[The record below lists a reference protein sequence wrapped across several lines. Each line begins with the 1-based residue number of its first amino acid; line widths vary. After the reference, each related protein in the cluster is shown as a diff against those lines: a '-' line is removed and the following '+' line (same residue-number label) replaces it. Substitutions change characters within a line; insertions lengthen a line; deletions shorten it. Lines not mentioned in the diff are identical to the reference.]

1 MWPTFPRRTDSLN
14 VAGSS
19 PLIGVLALQGDVREH
34 ERVLD
39 ALGVAHV
46 AVRTP
51 EELER
56 VDGLIIPGGESTV
69 IDKLTRI
76 FGMREPL
83 RSRIAAGMPVF
94 GTCAGLIML
103 SNRLSDATHDQ
114 QTLGGLD
121 VTVRRNAF
129 GSQVES
135 FETSL
140 SAPEVTSDAVAAAFI
155 RAPLVEQVGS
165 GVRVLATL
173 HDGRIVAVQQGN
185 LLGISFHPEISGDLS
200 FHKYFL
206 GLVADAVAGVHA

>member
-1 MWPTFPRRTDSLN
+1 M
-14 VAGSS
+14 AGKS

-34 ERVLD
+34 ELVLD
-39 ALGVAHV
+39 AIGVSHR

-51 EELER
+51 GELAA

-76 FGMREPL
+76 FDMREPL
-83 RSRIAAGMPVF
+83 RARIAEGMPVF

-103 SNRLSDATHDQ
+103 SDRLSDAIHDQ

-129 GSQVES
+129 GSQVDS
-135 FETSL
+135 FETTL
-140 SAPEVTSDAVAAAFI
+140 SASEVTGDTITAVFI
-155 RAPLVEQVGS
+155 RAPLVEQVGP

-173 HDGRIVAVQQGN
+173 DDGRIVAVQQGN
-185 LLGISFHPEISGDLS
+185 IVGISFHPEISGELA
-200 FHKYFL
+200 FHNYFV
-206 GLVADAVAGVHA
+206 GLVADTLAPAHA

>member
-1 MWPTFPRRTDSLN
+1 
-14 VAGSS
+14 
-19 PLIGVLALQGDVREH
+19 VLALQGDVREH
-34 ERVLD
+34 KRALD
-39 ALGVAHV
+39 ALGVSHAT
-46 AVRTP
+46 VRTP
-51 EELER
+51 SDLEL

-83 RSRIAAGMPVF
+83 RTRIAAGMPVF

-103 SNRLSDATHDQ
+103 SDRLSDATHDQ

-135 FETSL
+135 FETTL
-140 SAPEVTSDAVAAAFI
+140 SAPEVTSDVVAAVFI
-155 RAPLVEQVGS
+155 RAPLVEQVGP

-173 HDGRIVAVQQGN
+173 DDGRIVAVQQGN
-185 LLGISFHPEISGDLS
+185 LVGISFHPEISGDLS
-200 FHKYFL
+200 FHRYFVR
-206 GLVADAVAGVHA
+206 LVADAVAPVHA

>member
-1 MWPTFPRRTDSLN
+1 M
-14 VAGSS
+14 AGSS

-34 ERVLD
+34 ELVLD

-51 EELER
+51 AELAE

-83 RSRIAAGMPVF
+83 RARIAAGMPIF

-103 SNRLSDATHDQ
+103 SDRLSDATHDQ

-135 FETSL
+135 FETTL
-140 SAPEVTSDAVAAAFI
+140 HAPDVTDDGVAASFI
-155 RAPLVEQVGS
+155 RAPLVEEVGPD
-165 GVRVLATL
+165 VRVLATL
-173 HDGRIVAVQQGN
+173 DDGRIVAVQQGN
-185 LLGISFHPEISGDLS
+185 ILGISFHPEISGDLA
-200 FHKYFL
+200 FHNYFV
-206 GLVADAVAGVHA
+206 GLVADAVSSVHA

>member
-1 MWPTFPRRTDSLN
+1 M
-14 VAGSS
+14 AGSA

-39 ALGVAHV
+39 ALNVSHV
-46 AVRTP
+46 PVRTP
-51 EELER
+51 EELDT

-76 FGMREPL
+76 FGMRDPL
-83 RSRIAAGMPVF
+83 RARIANGMPVF

-103 SNRLSDATHDQ
+103 SDRLSDATHDQ

-135 FETSL
+135 FETIL
-140 SAPEVTSDAVAAAFI
+140 SAPAVTSEPVAATFI
-155 RAPLVEQVGS
+155 RAPLVEEVGAS
-165 GVRVLATL
+165 VSVLATL
-173 HDGRIVAVQQGN
+173 TDGRIVAVQQGN
-185 LLGISFHPEISGDLS
+185 LVGISFHPEISGDLS
-200 FHKYFL
+200 FHNYFV
-206 GLVADAVAGVHA
+206 GLVADAVASVHA

>member
-1 MWPTFPRRTDSLN
+1 M
-14 VAGSS
+14 
-19 PLIGVLALQGDVREH
+19 LALQGDVREH
-34 ERVLD
+34 ELVLD

-51 EELER
+51 SELAE

-83 RSRIAAGMPVF
+83 RVRIAAGMPVF
-94 GTCAGLIML
+94 GTCAGLILL
-103 SNRLSDATHDQ
+103 SDRLSDATHDQ

-135 FETSL
+135 FETNL
-140 SAPEVTSDAVAAAFI
+140 SAPAVTDDVVAASFI
-155 RAPLVEQVGS
+155 RAPLVEQVGPN
-165 GVRVLATL
+165 VTVLATL
-173 HDGRIVAVQQGN
+173 DDGRIVAVQQGN
-185 LLGISFHPEISGDLS
+185 ILGISFHPEISGDLA
-200 FHKYFL
+200 FHNYFV
-206 GLVADAVAGVHA
+206 GLVTDAVSIPHP

>member
-1 MWPTFPRRTDSLN
+1 

-39 ALGVAHV
+39 TLGVAHTQ
-46 AVRTP
+46 VRTP
-51 EELER
+51 AELEP

-76 FGMREPL
+76 FSMRDPL
-83 RSRIAAGMPVF
+83 RGRISLGMPVF

-103 SNRLSDATHDQ
+103 SDRLSDATHDQ

-135 FETSL
+135 FETTL
-140 SAPEVTSDAVAAAFI
+140 RAPEVSPDLVAAAFI
-155 RAPLVEQVGS
+155 RAPIVEQVGPD
-165 GVRVLATL
+165 VRVLATL
-173 HDGRIVAVQQGN
+173 DDGRIVAVQQGN
-185 LLGISFHPEISGDLS
+185 IVGISFHPEISGDLA
-200 FHKYFL
+200 FHRYFV
-206 GLVADAVAGVHA
+206 GLVADTLVPAHA

>member
-1 MWPTFPRRTDSLN
+1 M
-14 VAGSS
+14 AGSS

-34 ERVLD
+34 EFVLD
-39 ALGVAHV
+39 ALGVAHI

-51 EELER
+51 AELAE

-83 RSRIAAGMPVF
+83 RARIAAGMPVF
-94 GTCAGLIML
+94 GTCAGLILL
-103 SNRLSDATHDQ
+103 SDRLSDATHDQ

-135 FETSL
+135 FETTV
-140 SAPEVTSDAVAAAFI
+140 SAPAVTDDGVAASFI
-155 RAPLVEQVGS
+155 RAPLVEEVGPD
-165 GVRVLATL
+165 VAVLATL
-173 HDGRIVAVQQGN
+173 DDGRIVAVQQGN
-185 LLGISFHPEISGDLS
+185 ILGISFHPEISGDVA
-200 FHKYFL
+200 FHNYFV
-206 GLVADAVAGVHA
+206 GLVANTVATRHP

>member
-1 MWPTFPRRTDSLN
+1 MCPICRHRTASLN

-34 ERVLD
+34 ELVLD
-39 ALGVAHV
+39 ALGVPHR

-51 EELER
+51 AELAE

-83 RSRIAAGMPVF
+83 RASIADGMPVF
-94 GTCAGLIML
+94 GTCAGLILL
-103 SNRLSDATHDQ
+103 SDRLSDATHDQ

-135 FETSL
+135 FETTL
-140 SAPEVTSDAVAAAFI
+140 TAPAVTDDGVAASFI
-155 RAPLVEQVGS
+155 RAPLVEEIGPD
-165 GVRVLATL
+165 VRVLATL
-173 HDGRIVAVQQGN
+173 DDGRIVAVQQGN
-185 LLGISFHPEISGDLS
+185 LLGISFHPEISGDLA
-200 FHKYFL
+200 FHSYFV
-206 GLVADAVAGVHA
+206 GLVAAAASTSHP

>member
-1 MWPTFPRRTDSLN
+1 MCLTCPHLTVSPN

-39 ALGVAHV
+39 ALGASHV

-51 EELER
+51 AELDT

-76 FGMREPL
+76 FGMRDPL
-83 RSRIAAGMPVF
+83 RARIANGMPVF

-103 SNRLSDATHDQ
+103 SDRLSDATHDQ
-114 QTLGGLD
+114 QSLGGLD

-135 FETSL
+135 FETTL
-140 SAPEVTSDAVAAAFI
+140 LAPAVTDDPVAATFI
-155 RAPLVEQVGS
+155 RAPLVEEVGA
-165 GVRVLATL
+165 GVSVLATL
-173 HDGRIVAVQQGN
+173 TDGRIVAVQQGN
-185 LLGISFHPEISGDLS
+185 LVGISFHPEISGDLS
-200 FHKYFL
+200 FHNYFV
-206 GLVADAVAGVHA
+206 GLVADAVAPVHA

>member
-1 MWPTFPRRTDSLN
+1 MWQTFRRRTDFLN

-34 ERVLD
+34 ELVLD

-51 EELER
+51 TDLDR

-83 RSRIAAGMPVF
+83 QSRIAAGMPVF

-103 SNRLSDATHDQ
+103 SDRLSDAIHDQ

-135 FETSL
+135 FETAL
-140 SAPEVTSDAVAAAFI
+140 SAPEVTSYAVAAVFI
-155 RAPLVEQVGS
+155 RAPLVEEVGP
-165 GVRVLATL
+165 GVRVLSTL
-173 HDGRIVAVQQGN
+173 DDGRIVAVQQGN
-185 LLGISFHPEISGDLS
+185 LLGISFHPEISGDPS

-206 GLVADAVAGVHA
+206 GLVADAVSPVHA

>member
-1 MWPTFPRRTDSLN
+1 
-14 VAGSS
+14 VAGKP

-34 ERVLD
+34 ELMLN
-39 ALGVAHV
+39 ALGVAHC

-51 EELER
+51 AELAE

-76 FGMREPL
+76 FGMRDPL
-83 RSRIAAGMPVF
+83 RTRIAEGMPVF

-103 SNRLSDATHDQ
+103 SDRLSDATHDQ

-135 FETSL
+135 FETTL
-140 SAPEVTSDAVAAAFI
+140 RAPEVSDDEIAAAFI
-155 RAPLVEQVGS
+155 RAPLVEEVGPE
-165 GVRVLATL
+165 VRVLATL
-173 HDGRIVAVQQGN
+173 DDGRIVAVQQGN
-185 LLGISFHPEISGDLS
+185 VIGIPFHPEISGDRA
-200 FHKYFL
+200 FHNYFV
-206 GLVADAVAGVHA
+206 GLVADTLIPAHA

>member
-1 MWPTFPRRTDSLN
+1 MWPTFRRRTDSLN

-34 ERVLD
+34 QLVLD
-39 ALGVAHV
+39 SLGASHI

-51 EELER
+51 GELER

-103 SNRLSDATHDQ
+103 SDRLSDATHDQ

-135 FETSL
+135 FETTL
-140 SAPEVTSDAVAAAFI
+140 NAPEVTSDVVAAAFI
-155 RAPLVEQVGS
+155 RAPLVEQVGP

-173 HDGRIVAVQQGN
+173 DDGRIVAVQQGN

-200 FHKYFL
+200 FHKYFV
-206 GLVADAVAGVHA
+206 GLVANAVAPVHA

>member
-1 MWPTFPRRTDSLN
+1 

-34 ERVLD
+34 KRALD
-39 ALGVAHV
+39 ALGVSHAT
-46 AVRTP
+46 VRTP
-51 EELER
+51 SDLEL

-83 RSRIAAGMPVF
+83 RTRIAAGMPVF

-103 SNRLSDATHDQ
+103 SDRLSDATHDQ

-135 FETSL
+135 FETTL
-140 SAPEVTSDAVAAAFI
+140 SAPEVTSDVVAAVFI
-155 RAPLVEQVGS
+155 RAPLVEQVGP

-173 HDGRIVAVQQGN
+173 DDGRIVAVQQGN
-185 LLGISFHPEISGDLS
+185 LVGISFHPEISGDLS
-200 FHKYFL
+200 FHRYFVR
-206 GLVADAVAGVHA
+206 LVADAVAPVHA

>member
-1 MWPTFPRRTDSLN
+1 
-14 VAGSS
+14 VAGKS

-34 ERVLD
+34 ERALD
-39 ALGVAHV
+39 ALGVSHIT
-46 AVRTP
+46 VRTP
-51 EELER
+51 QELVS

-76 FGMREPL
+76 FAMRDPL

-103 SNRLSDATHDQ
+103 SDRLSDATHDQ

-140 SAPEVTSDAVAAAFI
+140 TAPDVSTESIAAVFI
-155 RAPLVEQVGS
+155 RAPLVEQVGAT
-165 GVRVLATL
+165 VRVLATL
-173 HDGRIVAVQQGN
+173 EDGRIVAVQQGN
-185 LLGISFHPEISGDLS
+185 LVGISFHPEISGDLS
-200 FHKYFL
+200 FHRYFV
-206 GLVADAVAGVHA
+206 GLVADAVSPVHA

>member
-1 MWPTFPRRTDSLN
+1 M
-14 VAGSS
+14 AGSS

-34 ERVLD
+34 ELVLD
-39 ALGVAHV
+39 ALDVPHR

-51 EELER
+51 DELAE

-76 FGMREPL
+76 FGMRDPL
-83 RSRIAAGMPVF
+83 RARIADGMPVF

-103 SNRLSDATHDQ
+103 SDRLSDATHDQ

-135 FETSL
+135 FETTL
-140 SAPEVTSDAVAAAFI
+140 SAPSVTDDGVAASFI
-155 RAPLVEQVGS
+155 RAPLVEEVGPDVS
-165 GVRVLATL
+165 VLATL
-173 HDGRIVAVQQGN
+173 DDGRIVAVQQGN
-185 LLGISFHPEISGDLS
+185 ILGISFHPEISGDLA
-200 FHKYFL
+200 FHSYFV
-206 GLVADAVAGVHA
+206 GLVADAVSTSHP

>member
-1 MWPTFPRRTDSLN
+1 
-14 VAGSS
+14 VAGKS

-34 ERVLD
+34 ERALD
-39 ALGVAHV
+39 ALGVSHTT
-46 AVRTP
+46 VRTP
-51 EELER
+51 QELDS

-76 FGMREPL
+76 FAMREPL

-103 SNRLSDATHDQ
+103 SDRLSDATHDQ

-135 FETSL
+135 FEASL
-140 SAPEVTSDAVAAAFI
+140 TAPDVTSDLIEAVFI
-155 RAPLVEQVGS
+155 RAPLVEQVGPR
-165 GVRVLATL
+165 VHVLATL
-173 HDGRIVAVQQGN
+173 EDGRIVAVQQGN
-185 LLGISFHPEISGDLS
+185 LVGISFHPEISGDLS
-200 FHKYFL
+200 FHRYFV
-206 GLVADAVAGVHA
+206 GLVADAVSLVHA

>member
-1 MWPTFPRRTDSLN
+1 M
-14 VAGSS
+14 AGKS

-34 ERVLD
+34 ERALD
-39 ALGVAHV
+39 ALGVSHIT
-46 AVRTP
+46 VRAP
-51 EELER
+51 QELDS

-76 FGMREPL
+76 FGMRDPL

-103 SNRLSDATHDQ
+103 SDRLSDATHDQ

-140 SAPEVTSDAVAAAFI
+140 TAPDVSTESIAAVFI
-155 RAPLVEQVGS
+155 RAPLVEQVGAT
-165 GVRVLATL
+165 VRVLATL
-173 HDGRIVAVQQGN
+173 EDGRIVAVQQGN
-185 LLGISFHPEISGDLS
+185 LVGISFHPEISGDLS
-200 FHKYFL
+200 FHRYFVE
-206 GLVADAVAGVHA
+206 LVADAVSPVHA

>member
-1 MWPTFPRRTDSLN
+1 M
-14 VAGSS
+14 AGSS

-34 ERVLD
+34 ELVLD
-39 ALGVAHV
+39 ALGVAHL

-51 EELER
+51 AELAE

-83 RSRIAAGMPVF
+83 RTRIAAGMPVF
-94 GTCAGLIML
+94 GTCAGLILL
-103 SNRLSDATHDQ
+103 SDRLSDATHDQ

-135 FETSL
+135 FETTL
-140 SAPEVTSDAVAAAFI
+140 NAPAVTDDGVAASFI
-155 RAPLVEQVGS
+155 RAPLVEEVGPD
-165 GVRVLATL
+165 VRVLATL
-173 HDGRIVAVQQGN
+173 DDGRIVAVQQGN
-185 LLGISFHPEISGDLS
+185 ILGISFHPEISGDLA
-200 FHKYFL
+200 FHSYFVR
-206 GLVADAVAGVHA
+206 LVADAVTTAHA

>member
-1 MWPTFPRRTDSLN
+1 M
-14 VAGSS
+14 AGSS
-19 PLIGVLALQGDVREH
+19 PVIGVLALQGDVREH

-39 ALGVAHV
+39 TLGVARTQ
-46 AVRTP
+46 VRTP
-51 EELER
+51 ADLET

-83 RSRIAAGMPVF
+83 RARIAGGMPVF

-135 FETSL
+135 FETTL
-140 SAPEVTSDAVAAAFI
+140 RAPEVSPDLVEGAFI
-155 RAPLVEQVGS
+155 RAPIVEQVGPD
-165 GVRVLATL
+165 VRVLATL
-173 HDGRIVAVQQGN
+173 DDGRIVAVQQGN
-185 LLGISFHPEISGDLS
+185 MVGISFHPEISGDLA
-200 FHKYFL
+200 FHRYFV
-206 GLVADAVAGVHA
+206 GLVADTLAPAHA